1 MGNIDNRYF
10 QLRGDI
16 EELRILVDESESK
29 LMMFIDLS
37 KMIGDKN
44 SDKLNMF
51 TQKNVDLYLDL
62 IRNHITIIRKISPKL
77 ADDLETRANRFDRI
91 MPKFLE
97 IIKEL
102 EEDIRLLKESISTS
116 ESLIKLTHEE
126 IELTKKGIRNKDRYN
141 EIEYLLKK
149 KNEEKVTMDK
159 KLDEDKQK
167 HQNIETELN
176 VSLLTLHDNVM
187 MTSKAIID
195 TLDFLNAEKLN

>member
-37 KMIGDKN
+37 KMIVDKN

-51 TQKNVDLYLDL
+51 TQKNVDLYLDF

-91 MPKFLE
+91 IPKFLG

-102 EEDIRLLKESISTS
+102 EEDIQLLKESISTS

-126 IELTKKGIRNKDRYN
+126 IEFTKKGIRNKDRHN